1 MTDKILINKFL
12 KKFEVK
18 VEHNNFIVVEKGTSQ
33 QFSDDGFSYMFL
45 KIFSTFNID
54 KDTLSIDLYKSWYK
68 NKKKKHVEKLDKYLE
83 ICSVKLGL
91 RDWEV
96 TSLDGTH
103 VSYNSIYNLFS
114 KNFDIEFIDRY
125 YGNWLSNK
133 VMDISESIMNQW

>member
-1 MTDKILINKFL
+1 MNDKILINKFL

-18 VEHNNFIVVEKGTSQ
+18 IEHKNFVVVEKNTSQ
-33 QFSDDGFSYMFL
+33 QFSDEEFSNMFL

-54 KDTLSIDLYKSWYK
+54 KNTLSIDLYKSWYK
-68 NKKKKHVEKLDKYLE
+68 NKKKKHVKKLDEYLE
-83 ICSVKLGL
+83 SCNVKLGL

-96 TSLDGTH
+96 TSSDGTH
-103 VSYNSIYNLFS
+103 VSYNSVYKLFS

-133 VMDISESIMNQW
+133 VIDISESIMNQW

>member
-1 MTDKILINKFL
+1 MTDKIIINKFL

-18 VEHNNFIVVEKGTSQ
+18 IEHNNFVVVEKGTSQ

-83 ICSVKLGL
+83 SCSVKLGL

-103 VSYNSIYNLFS
+103 VSYNSVYNLFS